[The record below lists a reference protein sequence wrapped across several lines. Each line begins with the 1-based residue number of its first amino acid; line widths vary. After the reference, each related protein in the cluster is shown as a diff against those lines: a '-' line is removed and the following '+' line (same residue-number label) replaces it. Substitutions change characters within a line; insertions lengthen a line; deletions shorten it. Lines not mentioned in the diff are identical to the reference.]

1 MNKYYKFKVQT
12 ESVHRAWIVTLY
24 DILQYVKLSK
34 CPPSVHRN
42 SVAQWLSSAS
52 LSFLPRLFLQF
63 TISSMSSVLSINS
76 CHPSPSFFSLSFPL
90 LPIKFPTR
98 LPCCLSRLLYTV
110 KFSMCHFVVFIS
122 DIRDIS
128 ISFRCWQNIDSS
140 WSKQACTCWWC
151 KPRNTSV
158 LCAVCFS

>member
-1 MNKYYKFKVQT
+1 MNCNAIRYFAICKALKM
-12 ESVHRAWIVTLY
+12 
-24 DILQYVKLSK
+24 
-34 CPPSVHRN
+34 PSFRP
-42 SVAQWLSSAS
+42 SEFSSAVAFFC
-52 LSFLPRLFLQF
+52 LSFLPSFCLFLQF

-140 WSKQACTCWWC
+140 WSKQACTC
-151 KPRNTSV
+151 
-158 LCAVCFS
+158 